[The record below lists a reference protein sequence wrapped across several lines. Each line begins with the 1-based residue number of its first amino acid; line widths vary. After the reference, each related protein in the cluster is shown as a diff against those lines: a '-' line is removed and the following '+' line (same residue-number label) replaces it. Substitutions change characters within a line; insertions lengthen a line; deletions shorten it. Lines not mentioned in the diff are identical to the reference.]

1 MNVHVTI
8 IEDEESFAQDL
19 TEKIKNWFQAHHQ
32 EAIVKWYSSSHP
44 VFFTN
49 SYLATD
55 VYFLDISL
63 KEENGVDIAKK
74 LRTNNYKGH
83 IIFLTGFQEY
93 VFEGYSV
100 RALDYLLK
108 PIDPVKLDRD
118 LKLITEELSDQNYMV
133 RTRSEMYKIP
143 YKEILYI
150 SSNNHS
156 IEIVTEKE
164 KFRQMISLREV
175 LAHLPAYFLQCHR
188 TIIVNMKAVISLTDN
203 WIILNGKEELPVGK
217 KYLEQIRSTF
227 LTQ

>member
-19 TEKIKNWFQAHHQ
+19 TEKIKNWFQDHHQ

>member
-1 MNVHVTI
+1 MNIHITI
-8 IEDEESFAQDL
+8 IEDEESFALDL
-19 TEKIKNWFQAHHQ
+19 TEKIRKWFQTHHL
-32 EAIVKWYSSSHP
+32 EAAVKWYPSSHHL
-44 VFFTN
+44 FFTN

-63 KEENGVDIAKK
+63 KEENGVDIART
-74 LRTNNYKGH
+74 LREHNYKGH

-118 LKLITEELSDQNYMV
+118 LMLITEELSDQNYVV

-156 IEIVTEKE
+156 IEIVTENE

-175 LAHLPAYFLQCHR
+175 LTHLPAYFQQCHR
-188 TIIVNMKAVISLTDN
+188 TIIVNIKAVISLTDN
-203 WIILNGKEELPVGK
+203 RIRINGKEELPVGK
-217 KYLEQIRSTF
+217 KYLQEIQNAF
-227 LTQ
+227 LIQ

>member
-1 MNVHVTI
+1 
-8 IEDEESFAQDL
+8 
-19 TEKIKNWFQAHHQ
+19 
-32 EAIVKWYSSSHP
+32 
-44 VFFTN
+44 
-49 SYLATD
+49 
-55 VYFLDISL
+55 
-63 KEENGVDIAKK
+63 
-74 LRTNNYKGH
+74 
-83 IIFLTGFQEY
+83 
-93 VFEGYSV
+93 
-100 RALDYLLK
+100 
-108 PIDPVKLDRD
+108 
-118 LKLITEELSDQNYMV
+118 
-133 RTRSEMYKIP
+133 MYKIP

>member
-19 TEKIKNWFQAHHQ
+19 TEKITNWFQAHHQ

-133 RTRSEMYKIP
+133 RTRSEMHKIP

-203 WIILNGKEELPVGK
+203 WIILSGKEELPVGK

>member
-19 TEKIKNWFQAHHQ
+19 TEKIKNWFQDHHQ
-32 EAIVKWYSSSHP
+32 EAIVKWYPSSHS

>member
-8 IEDEESFAQDL
+8 IEDEENFAQDL
-19 TEKIKNWFQAHHQ
+19 TEKIRNWFQVQHL
-32 EAIVKWYSSSHP
+32 EATVKWYSSSHHI
-44 VFFTN
+44 FFTN
-49 SYLATD
+49 SCLATD

-63 KEENGVDIAKK
+63 KEENGVDIARK
-74 LRTNNYKGH
+74 LREQNYKGH

-118 LKLITEELSDQNYMV
+118 LKLITEEFSDQNYMV
-133 RTRSEMYKIP
+133 RTRSEIYKIP

-175 LAHLPAYFLQCHR
+175 LAHLPAYFQQCHR
-188 TIIVNMKAVISLTDN
+188 TVIVNMKAVTSFKDN

-217 KYLEQIRSTF
+217 KYLEKIRSAF
-227 LTQ
+227 LVQ

>member
-108 PIDPVKLDRD
+108 PIDPMKLDRD

-203 WIILNGKEELPVGK
+203 WIILSGKEELPVGK